1 MKKSFENEGARD
13 IFKETKTKRLYNHQT
28 SIKGNSE

>member
-1 MKKSFENEGARD
+1 MKKSFKNEGARD
-13 IFKETKTKRLYNHQT
+13 IFKETKSKRLYNHQT